1 MADKLDSLNLTIGAF
16 IVGGMTSVG
25 LSAVV
30 GFQTFL
36 YFRIFS
42 NDNLR
47 YRSLVAWI
55 WLTDT
60 GHTIAVCITIW
71 QYAVRNFNNSEK
83 LLEIVPAFPVNI
95 VVTIIATLNAN
106 LFYTWRIHKMS
117 KQNWWITGPIVAL
130 CLTRTAMGL
139 FGAAEMLITK
149 TWHNIAEK
157 FEVCISQTPEI
168 PYLSLQV
175 PVVSSWA
182 VSAAT
187 DVVISAARYY
197 YLRELKQGY
206 MSQPEMM
213 DAVVIFT
220 INDGLLTCAA
230 VITTIICFLSMHN
243 NFVWVG
249 IYFNLAKLFSNSVL
263 ATLNLRNW
271 YRPRNRPMGF
281 PLTRQ
286 QAPRNT
292 FQFSST
298 VNKSLQSNDTHD
310 MPPPTMQV
318 FVDQEVEYNAPSGKI

>member
-47 YRSLVAWI
+47 YR
-55 WLTDT
+55 LTDT

-83 LLEIVPAFPVNI
+83 LLEIVPYVNI
-95 VVTIIATLNAN
+95 VVTTIATLNAN
-106 LFYTWRIHKMS
+106 LSSTQWRIHKMS

-130 CLTRTAMGL
+130 CLTRT
-139 FGAAEMLITK
+139 
-149 TWHNIAEK
+149 EK

-310 MPPPTMQV
+310 MPPPGVWVSLLPFQTLV
-318 FVDQEVEYNAPSGKI
+318 GNGAISRARGGK

>member
-30 GFQTFL
+30 GLQTLL
-36 YFRIFS
+36 YFRVFS

-95 VVTIIATLNAN
+95 VLTIIATLNAN

-149 TWHNIAEK
+149 TWHNIAEN
-157 FEVCISQTPEI
+157 FEI
-168 PYLSLQV
+168 

-187 DVVISAARYY
+187 DVVISGARYY

-206 MSQPEMM
+206 ISQPEMM

-230 VITTIICFLSMHN
+230 VIATIICFLSMHN

-249 IYFNLAKLFSNSVL
+249 IYFDLAKLFSNSVL
-263 ATLNLRNW
+263 AT
-271 YRPRNRPMGF
+271 YG
-281 PLTRQ
+281 
-286 QAPRNT
+286 
-292 FQFSST
+292 
-298 VNKSLQSNDTHD
+298 
-310 MPPPTMQV
+310 
-318 FVDQEVEYNAPSGKI
+318 